1 MPFFDV
7 VVTGVAEFT
16 KTYHV
21 EADTAEEAE
30 NNYFDG
36 DCISENYE
44 DDKFTEEVESVTPS
58 K

>member
-7 VVTGVAEFT
+7 VVSGVAQST
-16 KTYHV
+16 KTYHI
-21 EADTAEEAE
+21 EAENEEEAE
-30 NNYFDG
+30 ANYSHG